1 MAVVFRKTEMFIS
14 IQALEEKPLDFREEF
29 RPQALDLGPEIE
41 QQTPL
46 TTSGRA
52 ELVEEHEGG
61 RKVIQDIRVVGR
73 LSARIAVKCARCLE
87 PVASDLESTFD
98 LLYRPRGIERR
109 GAESSISEAETEIGF
124 YSGEGLLL
132 EEVLKEQ
139 VLLAAPLKA
148 VCREDCKGLCPS
160 CGRNRN
166 RENCDC
172 APAASDARWAALG
185 KIREQLKS

>member
-1 MAVVFRKTEMFIS
+1 MFIS

-46 TTSGRA
+46 TASGRA
-52 ELVEEHEGG
+52 ELLEEHEGG
-61 RKVIQDIRVVGR
+61 RRVIQDIRVVGR
-73 LSARIAVKCARCLE
+73 LSTRIAVKCARCLE
-87 PVASDLESTFD
+87 PVASDLEGSFD
-98 LLYRPRGIERR
+98 LLYRPRGIEGR
-109 GAESSISEAETEIGF
+109 GPESSISEAETEISF

-132 EEVLKEQ
+132 EEVLQEQ

-148 VCREDCKGLCPS
+148 VCREDCKGLCPH

-166 RENCDC
+166 REKCDC
-172 APAASDARWAALG
+172 APAASNERWAALG

>member
-1 MAVVFRKTEMFIS
+1 MFIS
-14 IQALEEKPLDFREEF
+14 IQSLEDKPLNFREQF

-46 TTSGRA
+46 ATSGRA
-52 ELVEEHEGG
+52 ELVEEHEAG

-73 LSARIAVKCARCLE
+73 LSTRITVKCARCLE

-109 GAESSISEAETEIGF
+109 GPESSISEAETEIGF

-139 VLLAAPLKA
+139 VLLAVPLKA

-166 RENCDC
+166 RESCDC
-172 APAASDARWAALG
+172 APAASDVRWAALG
-185 KIREQLKS
+185 NLRDQLKS